1 MSHYC
6 SCMQGWS
13 WRGWRGAAWWDSAGV
28 WKVWQGGKC
37 CHLPGKSIDGE
48 KTKVVALTFNPNP
61 SFFRKNKMTP
71 MTLRCM
77 SKFLWSSTRALRQKR
92 PRMDLMEGKR
102 FLFCTL
108 FKWIFSDFSAV
119 GQCLLWSMIKRCM
132 ISKISQPRQ
141 HCLFSISRTFLNYG
155 KVLNSLESKS
165 WKTIV

>member
-102 FLFCTL
+102 FLFCTYSNES
-108 FKWIFSDFSAV
+108 FQIFWRSDSV
-119 GQCLLWSMIKRCM
+119 CSDLWSRDVWSARFLSLGNIA
-132 ISKISQPRQ
+132 
-141 HCLFSISRTFLNYG
+141 FSLSAEL
-155 KVLNSLESKS
+155 SLIMARS
-165 WKTIV
+165 